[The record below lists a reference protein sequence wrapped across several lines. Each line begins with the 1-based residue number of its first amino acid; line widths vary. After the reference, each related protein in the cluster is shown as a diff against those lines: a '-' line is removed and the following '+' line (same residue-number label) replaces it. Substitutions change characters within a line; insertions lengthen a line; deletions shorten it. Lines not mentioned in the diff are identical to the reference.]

1 MTRTLS
7 IIGSLAAADLKQRYS
22 GSLLGIVWVLL
33 KPLLLFAVLYL
44 VFSRVFAANDPL
56 YALKLLTGFVLWN
69 FFAEASMLAMTSLV
83 NQAFILTRIRI
94 RLWSVIAAAILSS
107 SVNFA
112 ANLVILLIFCA
123 TFHRFPDAAGLLIL
137 LTAAAGVA
145 LIAFIVGLATAPLFV
160 RFRDLNQVWEVVL
173 QAGFFLTP
181 IIYPFELIPQQLK
194 SYAVFNPFAYLIEFA
209 RAGVIG
215 TEFPFWPQL
224 FQSLVPCAAM
234 AIVAVAGFRI
244 ARRGVVERL

>member
-22 GSLLGIVWVLL
+22 GSLLGFVWVLL
-33 KPLLLFAVLYL
+33 KPLMLFFVLYF
-44 VFSRVFAANDPL
+44 VFSRVFAANDQL
-56 YALKLLTGFVLWN
+56 YALKLLTGFMLWN

-94 RLWSVIAAAILSS
+94 RLWSVIAAAILAS

-112 ANLVILLIFCA
+112 ANLLILLIFCA
-123 TFHRFPDAAGLLIL
+123 LFYRLPDAAGLFKL
-137 LTAAAGVA
+137 LAAGGGMA
-145 LIAFIVGLATAPLFV
+145 LIAFIVGLVAAPLFV

-181 IIYPFELIPQQLK
+181 IIYPFDLIPQPLK
-194 SYAVFNPFAYLIEFA
+194 AYAVFNPFAYLIEFA
-209 RAGVIG
+209 RSGVIG
-215 TEFPFWPQL
+215 GAFPFWPQL
-224 FQSLVPCAAM
+224 LQSLILCAAT
-234 AIVAVAGFRI
+234 AIVAAASFRFAG
-244 ARRGVVERL
+244 RGVVERL